1 MTEIG
6 EACAGDVAAVE
17 FSARGALRSEFG
29 AQGRVHVDRPL
40 PFVVIHRFDPDI
52 AASLALAISVT
63 SPAYIVWP
71 APDDAAAEAMLD
83 AVAIE
88 ARRQFPTFLV
98 IELSD
103 MPRPPA
109 QPKDAPKLPP
119 FECQVAATAEP
130 SAQAAAGKLRDT
142 LAEIEIDL
150 RHCHVGDIAPLDLS
164 SQSLRN
170 SGGAG
175 SGRATI
181 HLTLPHIH
189 LTPDS
194 DDIYPQIFHDLQVAV
209 FDAILKAA
217 CTFMEHGKL
226 GAPAHYRALGRSSFV
241 DAARAADEKLN
252 RICGTYDFL
261 MAVSPINGSEAQERF
276 VASGYEQAPEFRYRP
291 LTVDPDEAKQALYKI
306 DLKKV
311 EDPMLE
317 SMFSEKRHEID
328 HQLTMLSCRNSDRFR
343 YASLMLYEPV
353 DSSLLAA
360 ADDILASRSRAPAA
374 TDRPPADCQ
383 VVAAAARDMAARY
396 HALDPAFDVTVEI
409 REDVTAGMLVS
420 GNRLYISHDIMVP
433 AHRLEPLL
441 NHEVG
446 IHLLTYVNGSK
457 QGLQIF
463 KRGLAGYEGV
473 QEGLGVFAEWAVGGL
488 TRARLRLLAG
498 RVIAVHAMTD
508 GASFIDVF
516 RLMHRAH
523 GFSPTGAFNLTTRVF
538 RSGGFAKDAIYLRG
552 FKTILDLLA
561 AGRSLEP
568 YWYGKIAPQ
577 HVAAVEELSDRGVL
591 SPPTSRPEFL
601 AHTSFTDRIGAF
613 RAAPSFANLI
623 F

>member
-1 MTEIG
+1 MTTIP
-6 EACAGDVAAVE
+6 EALASDVASME
-17 FSARGALRSEFG
+17 FSQSGALRSEFG
-29 AQGRVHVDRPL
+29 AHGRVHVDRPL
-40 PFVVIHRFDPDI
+40 PFIVVHRFDPDI
-52 AASLALAISVT
+52 AASLALEISVT

-71 APDDAAAEAMLD
+71 AHDDAAAAATLN
-83 AVAIE
+83 AVVAE
-88 ARRQFPTFLV
+88 ARRHFPAFLI
-98 IELSD
+98 IELTD
-103 MPRPPA
+103 LARPPA
-109 QPKDAPKLPP
+109 KPEDAPRLPP
-119 FECQVAATAEP
+119 FDCRIAATADP
-130 SAQAAAGKLRDT
+130 SVQAAAGRLRE
-142 LAEIEIDL
+142 AFEEIEIDL
-150 RHCHVGDIAPLDLS
+150 RHCKVGEIAPLNPAEQMLPS
-164 SQSLRN
+164 S
-170 SGGAG
+170 SGGPSDG
-175 SGRATI
+175 ETI
-181 HLTLPHIH
+181 RLALPHIH
-189 LTPDS
+189 LTPDG
-194 DDIYPQIFHDLQVAV
+194 DDIYPQIFHDLQVAA

-217 CTFMEHGKL
+217 CTFMERGKL

-252 RICGTYDFL
+252 VICGTYDFL

-276 VASGYEQAPEFRYRP
+276 TASGYEQAPEFRYRP
-291 LTVDPDEAKQALYKI
+291 LTVDPDEAKRALYKI

-317 SMFSEKRHEID
+317 SLFSEKRHEID
-328 HQLTMLSCRNSDRFR
+328 HQLTMLACRNSDRFR

-360 ADDILASRSRAPAA
+360 AHDILGSRSRTPAA
-374 TDRPPADCQ
+374 TDRPPADCR
-383 VVAAAARDMAARY
+383 VVAAAAREMAARY
-396 HALDPAFDVTVEI
+396 QTLDPAFDVSIEI

-420 GNRLYISHDIMVP
+420 GNRLYISHDISVP

-488 TRARLRLLAG
+488 TSARLRLLAG
-498 RVIAVHAMTD
+498 RVVAVHAMTD

-523 GFSPTGAFNLTTRVF
+523 GFSAAGAFNLTARVF

-577 HVAAVEELSDRGVL
+577 HVAAVEELSDRGIL
-591 SPPTSRPEFL
+591 SAPTSRPEFL
-601 AHTSFTDRIGAF
+601 AHTRFTDRIDAF

-623 F
+623 

>member
-1 MTEIG
+1 MTAIRQ
-6 EACAGDVAAVE
+6 AQASDATSIK
-17 FSARGALRSEFG
+17 FSDSGALRSEFG
-29 AQGRVHVDRPL
+29 AHGRVHVDRPL
-40 PFVVIHRFDPDI
+40 PFIVIHRFDSDV
-52 AASLALAISVT
+52 AASLALEISVT

-71 APDDAAAEAMLD
+71 AKDDAEAAATLET
-83 AVAIE
+83 VANE
-88 ARRQFPTFLV
+88 ARRHFPDFLI
-98 IELSD
+98 IELTD
-103 MPRPPA
+103 LARPPA
-109 QPKDAPKLPP
+109 KADDVPRLPP
-119 FECQVAATAEP
+119 FECRIAATAGP
-130 SAQAAAGKLRDT
+130 SAQAAAST
-142 LAEIEIDL
+142 LCKALEEIEIDL
-150 RHCHVGDIAPLDLS
+150 RHCKVGEIAPLDKAEQMLPGS
-164 SQSLRN
+164 
-170 SGGAG
+170 SGGG
-175 SGRATI
+175 SVGETI
-181 HLTLPHIH
+181 RLALPHIH
-189 LTPDS
+189 RTPDG
-194 DDIYPQIFHDLQVAV
+194 DDIYPQIFHDLQVAA

-217 CTFMEHGKL
+217 CTFMEHSKL
-226 GAPAHYRALGRSSFV
+226 DAPAHYRSLGRSSFI
-241 DAARAADEKLN
+241 DAARAADDKLN
-252 RICGTYDFL
+252 VICGTYDFL
-261 MAVSPINGSEAQERF
+261 MAVSPINGSQALERF
-276 VASGYEQAPEFRYRP
+276 AASGYEQAPEFRYRP

-317 SMFSEKRHEID
+317 SLFSEKRHEID
-328 HQLTMLSCRNSDRFR
+328 HQLTMLACRNSDRFR

-353 DSSLLAA
+353 DSALLAA
-360 ADDILASRSRAPAA
+360 AQDILGSRSRAPAA
-374 TDRPPADCQ
+374 TDRPPADCH

-396 HALDPAFDVTVEI
+396 QALDPAFDVTIEI

-446 IHLLTYVNGSK
+446 IHLLTYVNGSR

-498 RVIAVHAMTD
+498 RVVAVHSMTD

-516 RLMHRAH
+516 RLMHRGH
-523 GFSPTGAFNLTTRVF
+523 GFSAAGAFNLTTRVF

-561 AGRSLEP
+561 MGRSLEP

-577 HVAAVEELSDRGVL
+577 HVAAVEELSDRGIL
-591 SPPTSRPEFL
+591 SAPTSRPEFL
-601 AHTSFTDRIGAF
+601 AHASFTDRIGAF
-613 RAAPSFANLI
+613 RAAPSFTNLI
-623 F
+623 